1 MSFGQWLRWRD
12 YYAAEPW
19 GPERDDLR
27 AEVGRLR
34 DAAMRLPQEI
44 EVPHWEHP
52 YAIDGQSDID
62 AAAEA
67 IEIAERRRRELEANG

>member
-34 DAAMRLPQEI
+34 DAAMRLTQEV
-44 EVPHWEHP
+44 EVPSWEYP
-52 YAIDGQSDID
+52 YATDTDIDG
-62 AAAEA
+62 AAEA